1 MLTGWRYRVVS
12 VVGAASLTALAVY
25 FANHPLPQWLFTTYV
40 PLFNRLDA
48 TILEGTSL
56 SRAVWTA
63 VLAVFVSLVPLYKPR
78 PRRILDVVALTHK
91 HVLIA
96 GLALATFGY
105 FEWSHRLPRAT
116 LVMVVALLM
125 VALPTWFV
133 WIRRRPP
140 TDTER
145 TIIVGDDPTLIERI
159 AGEVSVPVLG
169 FVCPTNALPQR
180 RHHATVGDD
189 MESADAIP
197 DGGSSLSELPRLG
210 GFSRLDDVLVEQ
222 HVDTVVLAF
231 MRPDRAEFFG
241 AIDTCHEHGVEVK
254 VHRDYA
260 DSVLTSKASVG
271 TLVDVDVE
279 PWDMQDYMLK
289 RAFDVVFAATAILVL
304 SPVLLLVAA
313 AIKFDSDGPVLYEQ
327 ERTAVFGETFSV
339 YKFRSMVADAESETG
354 AVVSEEDA
362 GGVDPRVTR
371 VGTVL
376 RRTHID
382 EIPQLWAILTG
393 KMSVVGPRPERPEL
407 DSDIQSGVVDWQK
420 RWFVK
425 PGLTGLAQVNDIT
438 GVEPKT
444 KIEYDLEYI
453 ANQSF
458 WFDLKTVLRQ
468 IARVCI
474 DVRELVTRR
483 R

>member
-25 FANHPLPQWLFTTYV
+25 FANHPLPQELFTAYV
-40 PLFNRLDA
+40 PIFNRLEAHVLD
-48 TILEGTSL
+48 GTSL

-63 VLAVFVSLVPLYKPR
+63 VLAVFVCLVPLYKPR
-78 PRRILDVVALTHK
+78 PRRILDVVALTQK
-91 HVLIA
+91 HVLVA

-116 LVMVVALLM
+116 LVMVVCMLL
-125 VALPTWFV
+125 VALPAWFV

-140 TDTER
+140 ADTER
-145 TIIVGDDPTLIERI
+145 TIIVGDDPMLIERI
-159 AGEVSVPVLG
+159 AQEVSVLG
-169 FVCPTNALPQR
+169 YVCPTSALPRRQR
-180 RHHATVGDD
+180 TVVDGD
-189 MESADAIP
+189 ADVTDARA
-197 DGGSSLSELPRLG
+197 DGGTTLPELSHLG

-231 MRPDRAEFFG
+231 VRPDRAEFFG

-260 DSVLTSKASVG
+260 DSVLTAEGSVG

-289 RAFDVVFAATAILVL
+289 RAFDVAFAATGLLAL
-304 SPVLLLVAA
+304 SPLLLLVAI
-313 AIKFDSDGPVLYEQ
+313 AIKLDSDGPVLYEQ
-327 ERTAVFGETFSV
+327 ERTAVFGETFGV
-339 YKFRSMVADAESETG
+339 YKFRSMVENAEAETG
-354 AVVSEEDA
+354 AVVSQEDA

-371 VGTVL
+371 VGKIL

-382 EIPQLWAILTG
+382 EIPQLWAILVG

-407 DSDIQSGVVDWQK
+407 DSDIQSGVLDWQK
-420 RWFVK
+420 RWFIK
-425 PGLTGLAQVNDIT
+425 PGLTGLAQINHAT
-438 GVEPKT
+438 GHEPDEKIRYD
-444 KIEYDLEYI
+444 IEYVRRQSLGYDAKIVVRQLWMVLEDI
-453 ANQSF
+453 LEF
-458 WFDLKTVLRQ
+458 
-468 IARVCI
+468 
-474 DVRELVTRR
+474 VR
-483 R
+483 

>member
-40 PLFNRLDA
+40 PLFDRLDA
-48 TILEGTSL
+48 HVLEGTSL

-63 VLAVFVSLVPLYKPR
+63 VLAVLASLVPLYKPR
-78 PRRILDVVALTHK
+78 PRRILDVVALTQK
-91 HVLIA
+91 LVLVA

-116 LVMVVALLM
+116 LVMVVGLLL
-125 VALPTWFV
+125 VALPAWFV

-140 TDTER
+140 AESGR
-145 TIIVGDDPTLIERI
+145 TVIVGDDPTLIERI
-159 AGEVSVPVLG
+159 AQEVSLSVLG
-169 FVCPTNALPQR
+169 YVCPTSALPRTR
-180 RHHATVGDD
+180 RRAVVDDDTAAT
-189 MESADAIP
+189 DARA
-197 DGGSSLSELPRLG
+197 DGGNVLPELTHLG

-241 AIDTCHEHGVEVK
+241 AIDACHEHGVEVK

-260 DSVLTSKASVG
+260 DSVLTAESSVG

-289 RAFDVVFAATAILVL
+289 RGFDVVFAAAGLLVL
-304 SPVLLLVAA
+304 SPLLLLVSL
-313 AIKFDSDGPVLYEQ
+313 AIKLDSDGPVLYEQ

-339 YKFRSMVADAESETG
+339 YKFRSMVEDAEAETG

-371 VGTVL
+371 VGKVL

-382 EIPQLWAILTG
+382 EIPQLWAILVG
-393 KMSVVGPRPERPEL
+393 QMSVVGPRPERPEL
-407 DSDIQSGVVDWQK
+407 DSDIQSGVADWQK
-420 RWFVK
+420 RWFIK
-425 PGLTGLAQVNDIT
+425 PGLTGLAQVNQATGHEPDEKIRYDIEYVRRQSL
-438 GVEPKT
+438 GYDT
-444 KIEYDLEYI
+444 KIVMRQLWLVLEDIVEY
-453 ANQSF
+453 
-458 WFDLKTVLRQ
+458 LR
-468 IARVCI
+468 
-474 DVRELVTRR
+474 
-483 R
+483 